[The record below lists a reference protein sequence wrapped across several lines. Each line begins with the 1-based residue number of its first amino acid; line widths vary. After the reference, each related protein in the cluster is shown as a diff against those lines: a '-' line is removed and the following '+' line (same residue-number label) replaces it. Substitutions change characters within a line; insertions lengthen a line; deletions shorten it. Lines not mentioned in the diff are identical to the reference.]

1 MTKAKSSC
9 RKTPEIPQRRAC
21 ITWPFLA
28 FLSACM
34 PVQPNQMPTPPQK
47 VWQKLFDGE
56 TLNNWRVHGGNHEF
70 TVANGIITGTA
81 VKQQPS
87 AFLVTTQSYDDFI
100 LEVEFLSDGSLN
112 SGIMFRAG
120 SDPAYRG
127 GRLFGYQAEI
137 DPSPRGWTGGLFE
150 EALRGWLV
158 PMDKNEACRA
168 SFRRGNWNTM
178 RIEALGPDLRTF
190 LNGVPCAK
198 IIDSNLTAGVIGL
211 QVHSVPPGK
220 PMGKPGDHISWR
232 NIRILTGDIEGRR
245 MP

>member
-9 RKTPEIPQRRAC
+9 RKTPETPQWRAR

-28 FLSACM
+28 LLSACM
-34 PVQPNQMPTPPQK
+34 PVQPNQLSAPSQK
-47 VWQKLFDGE
+47 VWQKLFDDE